1 MPSASPTAPTDYVDG
16 VRSQWNRLFPG
27 LDTGAV
33 DIVGRI
39 NRISQIIQLR
49 SDAVLAANRITRA
62 EFDMLSLLARAAR
75 PMAPTEL
82 AAELLISG
90 PGTTKRIKK
99 LVDAGLAER
108 EANPLDGRG
117 TLIRLTPHAASVLRP
132 ILEDVL
138 RLEESLI
145 SALDPAA
152 ASALAGHLRA
162 LLSSL
167 EPQSGGS

>member
-1 MPSASPTAPTDYVDG
+1 MPATSPVTPTDYVDG

-27 LDTGAV
+27 LHTGAV

-49 SDAVLAANRITRA
+49 SDAVLASNGITRA

-82 AAELLISG
+82 ATELLISG
-90 PGTTKRIKK
+90 PGTTKRIRK
-99 LVDAGLAER
+99 LVDAGLADR

-117 TLIRLTPHAASVLRP
+117 ALIRLTPRAANVLRP
-132 ILEDVL
+132 ILEAVL

-145 SALDPAA
+145 SAVEPAA
-152 ASALAGHLRA
+152 ASTLAGNLRV

-167 EPQSGGS
+167 EPRPGSS